1 MKKTKQKTMGTI
13 FIMAILVIA
22 VGVGFWQI
30 MESKR
35 AQSKNEEKS
44 KIEEVNEIIEKD
56 FEANYPGTPREVVKM
71 YSRISSC
78 CYNQE
83 LSDDELVLLVEKMRE
98 LFDEELLAANP
109 TEKHIE
115 DLKKDAEKYH
125 EAKRTI
131 SSYTVDKNSSVEKKN
146 IDGKEY
152 ASLRA
157 SYLVQES
164 NSGYTKTYE
173 EFILRADDKKH
184 WKIVGW
190 QVVSGSRDSDEEE

>member
-115 DLKKDAEKYH
+115 ELKKDAEKYH

-131 SSYTVDKNSSVEKKN
+131 SSNTEDKNSSVEKKN

>member
-1 MKKTKQKTMGTI
+1 
-13 FIMAILVIA
+13 MAILVIA

-35 AQSKNEEKS
+35 VQSKNEEKS

-115 DLKKDAEKYH
+115 ELKKDAEKYH

-190 QVVSGSRDSDEEE
+190 QVVSGSQDSDEEE

>member
-115 DLKKDAEKYH
+115 ELKKDAEKYH

-190 QVVSGSRDSDEEE
+190 QVVSGSQDSDEEE

>member
-1 MKKTKQKTMGTI
+1 MKKSKQKTMGTI

-98 LFDEELLAANP
+98 LFDEELLVANP

-190 QVVSGSRDSDEEE
+190 QVVSGSQDSDEEE

>member
-35 AQSKNEEKS
+35 VQSKNEEKS

-115 DLKKDAEKYH
+115 ELKKDAEKYH

-190 QVVSGSRDSDEEE
+190 QVVSGSQDSDEEE

>member
-1 MKKTKQKTMGTI
+1 MKKSKQKTMGTI

-173 EFILRADDKKH
+173 EFILRADDKNH

-190 QVVSGSRDSDEEE
+190 QVVSGSQDSDEEE

>member
-115 DLKKDAEKYH
+115 ELKKDAEKYH

-131 SSYTVDKNSSVEKKN
+131 SSYTVDKNGDKHLSRCFMKKTSLLLDYGWKR
-146 IDGKEY
+146 ICIFASILFSAGK
-152 ASLRA
+152 
-157 SYLVQES
+157 
-164 NSGYTKTYE
+164 
-173 EFILRADDKKH
+173 
-184 WKIVGW
+184 
-190 QVVSGSRDSDEEE
+190 

>member
-115 DLKKDAEKYH
+115 ELKKDAEKYH